1 MKILK
6 QAGFVIFLIGLSIFT
21 GTLFTGTFNLT
32 SSELA
37 SFVTEKGYKNE
48 LILDELTKAVVTTEE
63 LTIFEFSNRVR

>member
-21 GTLFTGTFNLT
+21 GTLFTGNFNLT

-48 LILDELTKAVVTTEE
+48 LILDEL
-63 LTIFEFSNRVR
+63 N